1 MRDLL
6 LSLLIQDFPESFFIS
21 LVCFSFLCLRWRW
34 RQIFTVTI
42 LLTLTNLVRLLP
54 IAFGV
59 HSIILTFLLAVY
71 LNYFTKV
78 PLSKTFYAAVFC
90 LVIITATQFIYLT
103 PLLKII
109 GLNLDEVL
117 SSPVLR
123 TLITLPYFTVFLT
136 VAIFKHR
143 YNYKRQVF
151 ID

>member
-1 MRDLL
+1 MRDTL

-21 LVCFSFLCLRWRW
+21 LVCFALLRLRWRW
-34 RQIFTVTI
+34 RQIFAVTI

-59 HSIILTFLLAVY
+59 HSLILTFLLAVY

-78 PLSKTFYAAVFC
+78 PLSKTFCAAVFC
-90 LVIITATQFIYLT
+90 LVIITSTQLIYLT

-123 TLITLPYFTVFLT
+123 TLITLPYFTILLT

-143 YNYKRQVF
+143 YNYRHQIF